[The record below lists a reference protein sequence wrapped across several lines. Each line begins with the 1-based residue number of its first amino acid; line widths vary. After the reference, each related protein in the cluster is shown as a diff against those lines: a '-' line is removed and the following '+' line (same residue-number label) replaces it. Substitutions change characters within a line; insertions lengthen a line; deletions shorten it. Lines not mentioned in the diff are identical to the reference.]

1 MHTHCIAHFTS
12 LRGTALHY
20 LADRN
25 FGFLQLFC
33 LVCFFFFWCFLLL
46 RHSFLHT
53 NAHTQ
58 SNKTEKCKKNCWIY
72 LFFSDL
78 QKRLHFYF
86 FLIVVVVVEVVVVA
100 EGIFSVWI
108 LFHFISSI
116 QIFDIDSLQLRM
128 TGRTDTNKHS
138 RKETNQKKTSA
149 NILLNASCCCCCYY
163 LLCSINWC
171 FFFFE
176 WFFAYLLSIYNI
188 AVVVVVVVS
197 CISISINLSILSL
210 TAPSL
215 CNASLLP
222 NRTRAQC

>member
-1 MHTHCIAHFTS
+1 MFVS
-12 LRGTALHY
+12 F
-20 LADRN
+20 
-25 FGFLQLFC
+25 FGA
-33 LVCFFFFWCFLLL
+33 FFFLGTL
-46 RHSFLHT
+46 FLHT
-53 NAHTQ
+53 NAHIHNQTRRR
-58 SNKTEKCKKNCWIY
+58 NAKNFAEFI
-72 LFFSDL
+72 FSFPTYK
-78 QKRLHFYF
+78 KRLHFYF
-86 FLIVVVVVEVVVVA
+86 FLIVVVVVA
-100 EGIFSVWI
+100 EGIFSLWI

-138 RKETNQKKTSA
+138 RKETNQKKKKTFA
-149 NILLNASCCCCCYY
+149 NILLNASCCCCRCYY

-197 CISISINLSILSL
+197 CISISMNQSILSL